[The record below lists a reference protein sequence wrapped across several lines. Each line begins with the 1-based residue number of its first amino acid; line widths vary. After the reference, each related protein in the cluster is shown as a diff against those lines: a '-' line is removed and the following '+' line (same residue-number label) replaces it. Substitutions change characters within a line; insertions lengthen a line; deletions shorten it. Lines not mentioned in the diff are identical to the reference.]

1 MSNRTSCHTPNTWIL
16 LAEWRIP
23 FALWFKTT
31 LQYDFVM
38 VIESSLSSPDVEL
51 NLLSRAKHINH
62 VRSFIQN
69 YFSVWICGDNS
80 CPGLSSPDVKL
91 NLLSQFKHMKNPVCS
106 LIQKYS
112 AIWLCGDNWK
122 KCPRNLLFSVP
133 SFSIVFK
140 SSIACDIFPAYAL
153 FFWPS
158 SRIIWPFTMFFLA
171 CNFSENETFEH
182 NPVFYT
188 CK

>member
-1 MSNRTSCHTPNTWIL
+1 MWPVTRDSIQFRPQTWIL
-16 LAEWRIP
+16 

-38 VIESSLSSPDVEL
+38 IIESSLLSPRCQIEPLGTGQTHESCSLFDSK
-51 NLLSRAKHINH
+51 LL
-62 VRSFIQN
+62 
-69 YFSVWICGDNS
+69 FSMICGDNS

-158 SRIIWPFTMFFLA
+158 SRIIWPFTM
-171 CNFSENETFEH
+171 
-182 NPVFYT
+182 
-188 CK
+188 